1 MKKTAA
7 LSLVNQPDFCI
18 LASTSGLII
27 YVICWAVFFFFHF
40 RALNCWLWKKHSP
53 CNSRAPSV
61 CQVYWHEARNRWFC
75 MFPSNPLQLSLVPP
89 KLASYAFIL
98 ICLIQR
104 NAASTYNIL
113 NEEGRV
119 VAAALLPYGVTS

>member
-1 MKKTAA
+1 MKNVVA
-7 LSLVNQPDFCI
+7 LPLVNQLDFCI

-27 YVICWAVFFFFHF
+27 YVFCWAVFFFFFHF

-53 CNSRAPSV
+53 GNSRAPSV

-75 MFPSNPLQLSLVPP
+75 MFSSTPLHHSLVPHKP
-89 KLASYAFIL
+89 NSYIDY
-98 ICLIQR
+98 LIQR